1 MTCLPSFCAGSCFVW
16 GEWKKRHRKMNT
28 VFVFC
33 LFLLVATALAK
44 GMLTINAQRLYL
56 NLQNK
61 KC

>member
-1 MTCLPSFCAGSCFVW
+1 MFALFLRGVLLCL
-16 GEWKKRHRKMNT
+16 GEWKKRNRKMNT
-28 VFVFC
+28 VFAFC

-44 GMLTINAQRLYL
+44 GMLTINAQRLYF